1 MVKIWVPNEFQTN
14 RQNFKFCQFFS
25 PGYHGDKIWHFQNIL
40 ESVQYGS
47 HLFGTD
53 VRSNPV
59 KF

>member
-1 MVKIWVPNEFQTN
+1 MVKINEFHTN
-14 RQNFKFCQFFS
+14 RQNSKFCQFFS
-25 PGYHGDKIWHFQNIL
+25 RLYHGDIIWHFQNIL

-53 VRSNPV
+53 VRSNSV